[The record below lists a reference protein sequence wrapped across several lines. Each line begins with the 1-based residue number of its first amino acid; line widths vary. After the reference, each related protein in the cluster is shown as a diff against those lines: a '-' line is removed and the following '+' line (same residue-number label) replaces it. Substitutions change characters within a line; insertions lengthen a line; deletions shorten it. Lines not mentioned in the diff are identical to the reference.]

1 MKRPGQ
7 IALVLTVGI
16 VVISVMG
23 CAEQNLSDNKK
34 CRLIANENR
43 QLKKQIETQK
53 ESLVEEIERQET
65 LVAKCL
71 QEKKAL
77 EERSWKNIQELRQ
90 ENENL
95 KSRMRRLEKSI
106 PPSDEQLQQQVNDLG
121 EHALKDFEEIIK
133 LREENK
139 QLEARIQQLES
150 ELRELK
156 EPSVPKPLPSTTE
169 PL

>member
-16 VVISVMG
+16 IVVSIAG
-23 CAEQNLSDNKK
+23 CGEQNLSDNKK

-43 QLKKQIETQK
+43 RLKKEIETQK
-53 ESLVEEIERQET
+53 ESLVEEIERQEA

-71 QEKKAL
+71 QEKKTL

-95 KSRMRRLEKSI
+95 KTRMKRLEKSI

-133 LREENK
+133 LTEENK
-139 QLEARIQQLES
+139 KLKAQVQQLEARIQQLES
-150 ELRELK
+150 ELPLPK
-156 EPSVPKPLPSTTE
+156 EPPPHQPL
-169 PL
+169 